1 MRLSSIAAFALGM
14 AALLFLE
21 PRIVQ
26 TSQPFPPPSAEI
38 IQLTPEKRALLH
50 RLRAEIKFQANDYP
64 PFGYTGVATA
74 EDQAQATAAIN
85 TLIDAVLARSDGPLS
100 GSTISA
106 LIGRAIQDVDML
118 ETEDRDRAYG
128 YMLEVWYILGFKGPT
143 GHFASGSA
151 YSKPPG
157 YSEPLP
163 PGWLAPDKPRRI
175 AN

>member
-1 MRLSSIAAFALGM
+1 MRLSSIAAFALGV
-14 AALLFLE
+14 AALPFLD

-50 RLRAEIKFQANDYP
+50 RLRAEIKFQAHDYP
-64 PFGYTGVATA
+64 PLGYTGAATA
-74 EDQAQATAAIN
+74 EDEAQATAAIN

-100 GSTISA
+100 GSTVSA
-106 LIGRAIQDVDML
+106 LIGRAVRDVDML

-143 GHFASGSA
+143 GHFDSGSA

>member
-1 MRLSSIAAFALGM
+1 MRLPSIAAFALGV
-14 AALLFLE
+14 AALPFLE
-21 PRIVQ
+21 PRMVR
-26 TSQPFPPPSAEI
+26 TPETFPPPSAEI
-38 IQLTPEKRALLH
+38 IQVTPEKRALLH

-64 PFGYTGVATA
+64 PFGYTGVTTA
-74 EDQAQATAAIN
+74 QDQAQATAAIN
-85 TLIDAVLARSDGPLS
+85 TLIDAVLARFDGPLS

-106 LIGRAIQDVDML
+106 LIGRAVRDVDML
-118 ETEDRDRAYG
+118 ETEDRERAYG

-151 YSKPPG
+151 YSNPPG